1 MLGLDIQGSSR
12 PSRDDSVLPTL
23 RAAQTRLIAEAL
35 GQQGVDQDSYALR
48 SRGDGGRYD
57 FRPGVSPVP
66 VVEAVTGRLPG
77 LLRRHNKQSSE
88 ALQLVLRLVV
98 HGGYLVPTPDGGDA
112 DGADVNLLHGM
123 LDAERLRSELV
134 ENGAPYVLA
143 VSESIWYGAVRHGH
157 GELDP
162 DAFTPGELT
171 VKGGLKVATWLT
183 PAARTSRPAPK
194 PEPSQTRQADQAPSR
209 DGGAS
214 ASSDERPWPGITFN
228 GQVRAKNVVSGKQ
241 WNIR

>member
-1 MLGLDIQGSSR
+1 MLGIDIQGSSR

-35 GQQGVDQDSYALR
+35 GQQGVDKSAYALR

-77 LLRRHNKQSSE
+77 LLRRHNKESSE

-123 LDAERLRSELV
+123 LDAEQLRSELAD
-134 ENGAPYVLA
+134 NSASYVLA

-162 DAFTPGELT
+162 DAFTPTELT
-171 VKGGLKVATWLT
+171 VKGGVRAAAWLT
-183 PAARTSRPAPK
+183 PAARTPRPALS
-194 PEPSQTRQADQAPSR
+194 PEHSEAGKAGRAPRQ
-209 DGGAS
+209 DGGDS
-214 ASSDERPWPGITFN
+214 ASPDERPRPGITFN
-228 GQVRAKNVVSGKQ
+228 GRVRAKNVVSGEQ

>member
-1 MLGLDIQGSSR
+1 MLGIDIQGSSR

-35 GQQGVDQDSYALR
+35 GRQGVGKNAYALR

-57 FRPGVSPVP
+57 FRPDVSPVP
-66 VVEAVTGRLPG
+66 VVEAVTGPLPG
-77 LLRRHNKQSSE
+77 LLRRHNKESSE

-123 LDAERLRSELV
+123 LDAEQLRAELLD
-134 ENGAPYVLA
+134 NGAPYVLV

-171 VKGGLKVATWLT
+171 VKGGIRVATWLT
-183 PAARTSRPAPK
+183 PHARTARPAPS
-194 PEPSQTRQADQAPSR
+194 PEPPETRKAGQAPRR
-209 DGGAS
+209 DGGDS
-214 ASSDERPWPGITFN
+214 ASPNERPWPGITFN
-228 GQVRAKNVVSGKQ
+228 GQARAKNVVGGDQ